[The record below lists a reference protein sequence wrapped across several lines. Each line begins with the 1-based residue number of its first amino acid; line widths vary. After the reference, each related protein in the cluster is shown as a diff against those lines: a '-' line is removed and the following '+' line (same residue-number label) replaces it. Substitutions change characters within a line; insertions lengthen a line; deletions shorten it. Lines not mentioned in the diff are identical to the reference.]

1 MSLNEIIIHSKRLE
15 LMLKKQIM
23 CVALTLIAYAQVSYS
38 ADAVADLKA
47 PWEIE
52 VGVGAIA
59 TSGNTKSTSIQANLD
74 AKQNLQHWQN
84 QYIFNSLFKQDEVTQ
99 DDDTK
104 VKEKTADKYLA
115 SVKSAYLLA
124 TDKSYL
130 FGFGSYANDKFGSYS
145 TYKTV
150 AIGYGD
156 WLFSTPTFTW
166 YAEIGPGYF
175 QGDKVITSTNPAVP
189 DSTEKQ
195 SGAIARLA
203 TELKWNV
210 TETAQFKQTLSVE
223 SGKDNTRTL
232 SETSLAVSI
241 SKAMQMKVGVA
252 IANDTDVT
260 AGKEKTDVTS
270 FVNLIYKL

>member
-1 MSLNEIIIHSKRLE
+1 
-15 LMLKKQIM
+15 MLKKSLM
-23 CVALTLIAYAQVSYS
+23 CIALAAVSYS
-38 ADAVADLKA
+38 SVAADAVADVKG

-59 TSGNTKSTSIQANLD
+59 TSGNTKSTSLQANLD

-84 QYIFNSLFKQDEVTQ
+84 QYIFNSLFKEDEVTQ

-115 SVKSAYLLA
+115 SIKSAYLLS

-130 FGFGSYANDKFGSYS
+130 FGFGSYANDKFGAYR

-156 WLFSTPTFTW
+156 WLFSTPSFTW

-175 QGDKVITSTNPAVP
+175 QGDKVIASTNPALP
-189 DSTEKQ
+189 DTIEEQ
-195 SGAIARLA
+195 SGAIARFA

-223 SGKDNTRTL
+223 AGDDNTRTL

-260 AGKEKTDVTS
+260 EGKEKTDTTS